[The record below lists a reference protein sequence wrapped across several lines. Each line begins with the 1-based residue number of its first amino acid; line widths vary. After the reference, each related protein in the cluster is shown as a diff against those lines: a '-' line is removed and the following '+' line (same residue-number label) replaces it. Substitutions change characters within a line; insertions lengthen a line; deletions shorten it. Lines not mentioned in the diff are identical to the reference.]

1 MHNNLAS
8 QLKKART
15 RSGLKVD
22 EIAAKLGVSQQ
33 TYYNYESGNRE
44 PNADNLRALANI
56 YNTTVDY
63 LLGVDSNVAP
73 INIPLSSG
81 AKIKV
86 LGKVPAGIPIEAIEE
101 IVDEIEISDKLANDG
116 YDYLALLVTGDS
128 MIPMYQDGDIIIIRK
143 QETANTGDDVV
154 AYVNGYDATLKRLQR
169 YKEGIRLKALNPNF
183 ESKYYSNEEVGKLP
197 VSILGVVVEMR
208 RTVK

>member
-1 MHNNLAS
+1 MNNFY
-8 QLKKART
+8 KARSDSGYTQKEVADLLKISRQAYSSYEIGT
-15 RSGLKVD
+15 RQPDPSTLV
-22 EIAAKLGVSQQ
+22 KLAEV
-33 TYYNYESGNRE
+33 
-44 PNADNLRALANI
+44 L
-56 YNTTVDY
+56 NTTVDY

-154 AYVNGYDATLKRLQR
+154 AYVNGYDATLKRFQR
-169 YKEGIRLKALNPNF
+169 MSEGIRLKALNPQY
-183 ESKYYSNEEVGKLP
+183 ESKFYSNEEVRKLP